1 MIMETALAQITGYLP
16 VLLTAIIGL
25 VGIGFATSVIYTLQN
40 MSQKQ
45 KKHMLD
51 VFCAGFILM
60 LIIIVAGTGVL
71 VMRDSMREAT
81 IIACQKQGMNYTP
94 QQWDNG
100 EVDYSK
106 CNITYVNGIMLNS
119 L

>member
-1 MIMETALAQITGYLP
+1 METALAQFSNYLP
-16 VLLTAIIGL
+16 VIGTALVAFILIGFIIGIITNLINMEPKKRLTVIFNVALLIL
-25 VGIGFATSVIYTLQN
+25 VLVI
-40 MSQKQ
+40 
-45 KKHMLD
+45 
-51 VFCAGFILM
+51 
-60 LIIIVAGTGVL
+60 AGTGVL

-106 CNITYVNGIMLNS
+106 CNMTYVNGIMLNS